1 MLIEYLR
8 NIPLFRHLKEQQ
20 IKDIATRCRHKLFKK
35 GEVVFYKTDQGT
47 DLYIVLSGRLKAIL
61 TDQGGGEIVL
71 AIFDKGAFF
80 GELSLLD
87 GRGRSATI
95 SADMDSELAV
105 LSKTDFL
112 ELVSRDPRIAV
123 ELMITLVERLRKA
136 DELIESL
143 AFMEVGERLT
153 RVLLDLDRVGK
164 DRERGYIVVRR
175 LTHKELASRIGS
187 SREAVSKCMKLLT
200 VNGLIK
206 ESEDCVYIATDAIER
221 LALVRKSVG

>member
-20 IKDIATRCRHKLFKK
+20 IKDIAARCRHMHYKR
-35 GEVVFYKTDQGT
+35 GDVVFYKTDEGT

-61 TDQGGGEIVL
+61 TDEDGGEIVL
-71 AIFDKGAFF
+71 SIFEKGAFF

-95 SADMDSELAV
+95 TADTDSELAV
-105 LSKTDFL
+105 LSKADFL
-112 ELVSRDPRIAV
+112 DLVAKDARIAI

-136 DELIESL
+136 DEMIESL

-153 RVLLDLDRVGK
+153 RTLLDLDKIR
-164 DRERGYIVVRR
+164 RGSDKGYVLVRR
-175 LTHKELASRIGS
+175 LTHKELAARIGS
-187 SREAVSKCMKLLT
+187 SREAVTKCMKVLAA
-200 VNGLIK
+200 NGIVR
-206 ESEDCVYIATDAIER
+206 ESEDCISIAADAIER
-221 LALVRKSVG
+221 LAAVRKGVK

>member
-61 TDQGGGEIVL
+61 TDQGGDEIVL

-95 SADMDSELAV
+95 SADTDSELAV
-105 LSKTDFL
+105 LSKSDFL

-164 DRERGYIVVRR
+164 DRETGYIVVRR

-200 VNGLIK
+200 MNGLIK
-206 ESEDCVYIATDAIER
+206 ESEDCVYVAADAIER
-221 LALVRKSVG
+221 LALVRKNVQ